1 MSDKKVPIRMGE
13 FSVLDTE
20 FGSMKD
26 KFDEE
31 MKRMENVMDRFR
43 GDMLD
48 KDSNFFSHSSSSTSK
63 SSESKSFVNGKE
75 VAFDKTLEESSSSN
89 TSGNDMLRG
98 SGLGTHTNWISGIDS
113 SLNQEGKQL
122 SEQKDLKLRFDVSSY
137 LPEEIMVKTVDNKL
151 MVHAKHEEKAD
162 GKSSFR
168 QYNREFLLPEGT
180 DPELIKSSL
189 SKEGILTVEAPLP
202 QPAIENRK

>member
-48 KDSNFFSHSSSSTSK
+48 KDSNFFSHSS
-63 SSESKSFVNGKE
+63 
-75 VAFDKTLEESSSSN
+75 SSSSN